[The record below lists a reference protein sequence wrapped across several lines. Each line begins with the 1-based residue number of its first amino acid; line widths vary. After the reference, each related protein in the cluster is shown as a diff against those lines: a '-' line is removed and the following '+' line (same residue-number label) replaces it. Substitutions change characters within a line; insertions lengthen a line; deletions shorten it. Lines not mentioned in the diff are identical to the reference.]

1 MADREI
7 YIAGP
12 MSGIEDHNK
21 PAFLAAEEYL
31 VALWQDAE
39 ESINIFNPINHEA
52 SMMVQ
57 KGLVRS
63 TQEAYRMCMAIDC
76 DYLCKHATDIYML
89 KGWEN
94 SKGAMAEWTL
104 AKCLGLNILYE

>member
-1 MADREI
+1 MSERKI

-12 MSGIEDHNK
+12 MSGIPDHNK
-21 PAFLAAEEYL
+21 PAFIKGEEDMISL
-31 VALWQDAE
+31 FQGE
-39 ESINIFNPINHEA
+39 KFSIFNPINHEA
-52 SMMVQ
+52 SLMVQ
-57 KGLVRS
+57 TGQVRD

-76 DYLCKHATDIYML
+76 EYLCKEATDIYML

-104 AKCLGLNILYE
+104 AKCLGLNIIYE